1 MPLFFLGTQQRC
13 PVFQCSHHYI
23 SIRFYFL
30 IYQSAILHTHTFV
43 INGKRIFQLA
53 IESSTRVE
61 LGQASNHLLQ
71 LDLSSLVI
79 FIFSR
84 STSLAVLRRHF
95 SSPGMSLKLLRE
107 AGRIFLTKQQIR
119 RKMRGC
125 TQYCNRNYLKL
136 IFRKYDSHFCECV
149 IIR

>member
-13 PVFQCSHHYI
+13 RIFQCSLHYI
-23 SIRFYFL
+23 PIRFYFS
-30 IYQSAILHTHTFV
+30 IYQSTILHTHPFV

-53 IESSTRVE
+53 IESSTQVE
-61 LGQASNHLLQ
+61 LGQALNHLLQ

-79 FIFSR
+79 YIFSR

-107 AGRIFLTKQQIR
+107 PGRIFLTEQRIR

-125 TQYCNRNYLKL
+125 MQYCNRNYMKL
-136 IFRKYDSHFCECV
+136 NFRKYDCHFCA
-149 IIR
+149 